1 MAAELKIITV
11 TDYGMKKMQEELDYL
26 KNVKR
31 KEVSESI
38 GVARSFGDLSENSEY
53 DEAKNEQAKVESQIA
68 ELEETLKHVRVVSA
82 EELKTDTVMVG
93 SHVKVYDYSFEEEMV
108 YHIVGSNESDP
119 LNGMISDQSPIGRA
133 IIGPKEGDIVSIT
146 IPSGEMRLKI
156 LSIQK

>member
-1 MAAELKIITV
+1 M
-11 TDYGMKKMQEELDYL
+11 
-26 KNVKR
+26 N
-31 KEVSESI
+31 
-38 GVARSFGDLSENSEY
+38 
-53 DEAKNEQAKVESQIA
+53 
-68 ELEETLKHVRVVSA
+68 
-82 EELKTDTVMVG
+82 TDTVMVG

-133 IIGPKEGDIVSIT
+133 IIGTKEGDIVSIT

>member
-11 TDYGMKKMQEELDYL
+11 TDDEKKKMQEELDYL

-133 IIGPKEGDIVSIT
+133 IIGTKEGDIVSIT

>member
-11 TDYGMKKMQEELDYL
+11 TDDGLKKMQEELDYL

-82 EELKTDTVMVG
+82 ED
-93 SHVKVYDYSFEEEMV
+93 VKQMK
-108 YHIVGSNESDP
+108 P
-119 LNGMISDQSPIGRA
+119 MQS
-133 IIGPKEGDIVSIT
+133 
-146 IPSGEMRLKI
+146 LYW
-156 LSIQK
+156 

>member
-1 MAAELKIITV
+1 MAKVIKI
-11 TDYGMKKMQEELDYL
+11 TDDGLKKMQEELDYL

-68 ELEETLKHVRVVSA
+68 ELEETLKHVCVVSA

-133 IIGPKEGDIVSIT
+133 IIGTKEGDIVSIT

>member
-1 MAAELKIITV
+1 MSKEALMSKNKLREYEQEL
-11 TDYGMKKMQEELDYL
+11 EYL
-26 KNVKR
+26 KTTKR
-31 KEVSESI
+31 KEIAEVIKE
-38 GVARSFGDLSENSEY
+38 ARSHGDLSENSEY

-119 LNGMISDQSPIGRA
+119 LNGMISDQSPIGRS
-133 IIGPKEGDIVSIT
+133 IIGTKEGDIVSIT